1 MVFCKVL
8 GFQVSGLRFNPNFAV
23 FCKVFGFGSCFEVWV
38 LGFRVEGFRVS
49 GYRSFLRFR
58 VSVFWVFFGVW
69 GRVFWGSPSFSAS
82 VIPGGQPQIYHAA
95 SAEAAAATEAINASS
110 EEQTPQDQASRRA
123 SAKRHGP

>member
-23 FCKVFGFGSCFEVWV
+23 FCQVFGFGSCFEVWV

-58 VSVFWVFFGVW
+58 VSVFLGF
-69 GRVFWGSPSFSAS
+69 FWGLGPRFLGFSLVFRLRYTWRTASDLPRSF
-82 VIPGGQPQIYHAA
+82 
-95 SAEAAAATEAINASS
+95 
-110 EEQTPQDQASRRA
+110 R
-123 SAKRHGP
+123 